1 MRGCGFEPSPGADR
15 TFPHCLWMFCFLY
28 AQSTMMVMWGV
39 GGGGDF
45 FRPQHRCWP
54 CWDAHPGICTPTLIL
69 HCSPAPGGRH
79 QIISG
84 MPSGGDPA
92 LLPGHLG
99 GVLIQHLQCP
109 PLTTILVI
117 NSIESR
123 PLLCPSTNPLVDSW
137 RLWPELPMARKEAG
151 TPRQVTTRAWHEN
164 GATEA
169 EIVFFFFFLYSY
181 TWG

>member
-1 MRGCGFEPSPGADR
+1 
-15 TFPHCLWMFCFLY
+15 
-28 AQSTMMVMWGV
+28 MVIW

-45 FRPQHRCWP
+45 FLPQHLCWP
-54 CWDAHPGICTPTLIL
+54 CWDAHPGIHTPTLIL

-79 QIISG
+79 QIIGG

-123 PLLCPSTNPLVDSW
+123 SLLVLCPSTNPLVDSW
-137 RLWPELPMARKEAG
+137 RLWPELPKARKEAG
-151 TPRQVTTRAWHEN
+151 TPRQVTTRAGHEN

-169 EIVFFFFFLYSY
+169 EIFLDFFLVQLYMKIVHDDAVEVHFGLRLLDRAADGYAWLSWY
-181 TWG
+181 